1 MANADFQD
9 NAEKGSLRKVWNDF
23 RTQPLAAV
31 REWQNHRLTW
41 GIMLGT
47 AVFLEICAFYF
58 QYGMDLYPCEMCVYQ
73 RFAVLVLG
81 LAAGIMLVAPRNK
94 GVRGAGYLL
103 WISGAVYGL
112 QYALQQ
118 IKNYADFNPFFSA
131 CNAFPVFPFGLPLH
145 EWWPAMFFPTG
156 MCGEDS
162 WTFLSLNM
170 ANWMTIIFGIYILA
184 FAVCVLSVV
193 VGKLADR

>member
-1 MANADFQD
+1 MANADVPD
-9 NAEKGSLRKVWNDF
+9 SARKGPVKKVWHEF
-23 RTQPLAAV
+23 RAQPLATV
-31 REWQNHRLTW
+31 RAWQNYRLTW
-41 GIMLGT
+41 SIMLGS
-47 AVFLEICAFYF
+47 AVFLEVCALYF
-58 QYGMDLYPCEMCVYQ
+58 QHGMDMHPCEMCVYQ
-73 RFAVLVLG
+73 RLAVLILG
-81 LAAGIMLVAPRNK
+81 LAAMVMLVAPRNRV
-94 GVRGAGYLL
+94 VRGAGYAL

-112 QYALQQ
+112 QYALEQ
-118 IKNYADFNPFFSA
+118 IKNYADFNPFFSS

-145 EWWPAMFFPTG
+145 EWWPGMFFPTG

-193 VGKLADR
+193 AGKLTDK

>member
-1 MANADFQD
+1 MATGNPIGRLWS
-9 NAEKGSLRKVWNDF
+9 EF
-23 RTQPLAAV
+23 RSHPLSAV

-41 GIMLGT
+41 GIMLAT
-47 AVFLEICAFYF
+47 VVFLEGCALYF
-58 QYGMDLYPCEMCVYQ
+58 QYGMDLQPCELCVYQ

-81 LAAGIMLVAPRNK
+81 LAAMVMLIAPRNTM
-94 GVRGAGYLL
+94 VRGAGYAL

-118 IKNYADFNPFFSA
+118 IKNYADFNPFFSS
-131 CNAFPVFPFGLPLH
+131 CNAFPVFPFELPLH
-145 EWWPAMFFPTG
+145 EWWPGMFFPTG
-156 MCGEDS
+156 MCGEDG

-184 FAVCVLSVV
+184 FAVCIVSVIA
-193 VGKLADR
+193 GKLIKK